1 MSDKLTLSRR
11 SFFKA
16 GIVAG
21 ISVYIAPW
29 GPDAFAE
36 LFEEKLLTPIRWDP
50 RNHKTAFRI
59 DGVAK
64 VTGQKIFAQDI
75 RARDMRFAGISLS
88 ACSRTFGST
97 IFVSINPGATQLTVM
112 ARLASSS
119 ASALVAPMIP
129 ALAAL

>member
-75 RARDMRFAGISLS
+75 RARDMPHWPAHQSHALILRIPCAD
-88 ACSRTFGST
+88 R
-97 IFVSINPGATQLTVM
+97 IF
-112 ARLASSS
+112 
-119 ASALVAPMIP
+119 
-129 ALAAL
+129 